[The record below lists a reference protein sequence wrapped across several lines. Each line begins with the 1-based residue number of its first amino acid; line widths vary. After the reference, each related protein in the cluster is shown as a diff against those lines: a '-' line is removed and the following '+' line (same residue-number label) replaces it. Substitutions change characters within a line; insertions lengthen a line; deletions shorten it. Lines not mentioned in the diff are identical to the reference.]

1 MTHNVYLY
9 ILVAAA
15 VSSLIRILPLT
26 LIRRKIRNPFIRSFL
41 YYVPYVTLAVMT
53 FPAIITA
60 PQIPLAGIL
69 ALVIGIVAAW
79 RGMNMMGIAVLC
91 CAVVFLCETAAA
103 FLPL

>member
-79 RGMNMMGIAVLC
+79 KGMNMMGIAVLC
-91 CAVVFLCETAAA
+91 CAVVFFCETMAS

>member
-1 MTHNVYLY
+1 MTRNIYLY

-60 PQIPLAGIL
+60 PQVPLAGIL
-69 ALVIGIVAAW
+69 ALIIGVIAAW
-79 RGMNMMGIAVLC
+79 KGMNMIGIAVLC
-91 CAVVFLCETAAA
+91 CSVVFLCETIAA
-103 FLPL
+103 FLPF